1 MKKITGLLLTAQ
13 ITLYAGMTEVQ
24 TLYDQKNY
32 ESAII
37 EAEQSTK
44 EFGNPKLHLL
54 WAKSAEALG
63 KDEMAMSAYE
73 RVLMMDPDNTEVRVH
88 LASLYAYLDRDE
100 LATKMSKSTENYQ
113 LTPSQRMSL
122 DTLKKADLE
131 TIKASASL
139 SIGYDSNVNVSS
151 NDLTIPNNEEALSS
165 LFTQFRGNLS
175 YTHELEEKGG
185 WYLRSDADIFYQN
198 NADASY
204 YNLFA
209 GSVDLGVGYRDDN
222 YDLFLPV
229 KYGRV
234 NYLDRDFMETIGIEP
249 RANIVF
255 SKSLIGNMNARYT
268 ERSYLDIADKNRDDT
283 VFGYGAGLYWLFDKN
298 FAYLKGNYDDYD
310 AKHLDH
316 LRFTDKETL
325 SINIGVNYDINDWF
339 VTRLDYRYR
348 YTLYRDFIDDGSKQ
362 REDDYGQYE
371 FKFSKMVSDTME
383 GSLLYRYSNNRSNYD
398 LAEYDKDVVMFG
410 FQYNY

>member
-1 MKKITGLLLTAQ
+1 MKKITGLLLTTQ
-13 ITLYAGMTEVQ
+13 MTLFASMAEVQ
-24 TLYDQKNY
+24 TLYDQKKY
-32 ESAII
+32 EAAIL
-37 EAEQSTK
+37 EAQKSPQ

-54 WAKSAEALG
+54 WAKSEEALG
-63 KDEMAMSAYE
+63 NDEMAMSAYE

-88 LASLYAYLDRDE
+88 LTSLYAYLDRDD
-100 LATKMSKSTENYQ
+100 LANKMLKSTENYQ

-139 SIGYDSNVNVSS
+139 SIGYDSNVNVSP
-151 NDLTIPNNEEALSS
+151 NDLNIPNNEEAQSS
-165 LFTQFRGNLS
+165 LFTQFKGHIS
-175 YTHELEEKGG
+175 YTHELDEKSG
-185 WYLRSDADIFYQN
+185 WYLRSDADMFYQN

-209 GSVDLGVGYRDDN
+209 GSMDLGFGYRDKN

-255 SKSLIGNMNARYT
+255 SKSLIGNINARYT
-268 ERSYLDIADKNRDDT
+268 ERSYLHDSDKNRDDT

-298 FAYLKGNYDDYD
+298 FAYFKANYADYD
-310 AKHLDH
+310 AKHTDK

-325 SINIGVNYDINDWF
+325 SINVGVNYDINDWF
-339 VTRLDYRYR
+339 VARLDYRYR
-348 YTLYRDFIDDGSKQ
+348 YTLYRDFADDGSKQ
-362 REDDYGQYE
+362 RSDDYEQYE
-371 FKFSKMVSDTME
+371 FKFSKMVSDTTE
-383 GSLLYRYSNNRSNYD
+383 GSLLYRYSNNRSNYG

>member
-1 MKKITGLLLTAQ
+1 MKKTLTLLCAAQ
-13 ITLYAGMTEVQ
+13 ITLFASMAEVQ
-24 TLYDQKNY
+24 TLYDQKKY
-32 ESAII
+32 EAAII

-88 LASLYAYLDRDE
+88 LVSLYAYLDRGE
-100 LATKMSKSTENYQ
+100 LATEMSKSTENYQ

-122 DTLKKADLE
+122 DTLKKDDLE
-131 TIKASASL
+131 TIKASATL
-139 SIGYDSNVNVSS
+139 SVGYDSNVNVSP
-151 NDLTIPNNEEALSS
+151 NDLTIPNNEEAQSS
-165 LFTQFRGNLS
+165 LFAQFRGHLS
-175 YTHELEEKGG
+175 YTHELDEKGG

-198 NADASY
+198 NASASY

-209 GSVDLGVGYRDDN
+209 GSVDIGVGYRDKN

-249 RANIVF
+249 RANVVF
-255 SKSLIGNMNARYT
+255 SKSLIGNINARYT
-268 ERSYLDIADKNRDDT
+268 ERSYLHAADKNRDDT
-283 VFGYGAGLYWLFDKN
+283 VFGYGAGMYWLFDKN
-298 FAYLKGNYDDYD
+298 FAYFKGNYDDYN
-310 AKHLDH
+310 AQHLDN
-316 LRFTDKETL
+316 LRFTNKEIL
-325 SINIGVNYDINDWF
+325 SINIGLNYDIDDWF
-339 VTRLDYRYR
+339 ITRLDYRYR

-362 REDDYGQYE
+362 RSDDYEQYE
-371 FKFSKMVSDTME
+371 FKLSKMLSDSME